1 MLNAWMRT
9 RDRSRLQILSHTQTH
24 AQSYHLHSCSNKWLE
39 CNNSECARTH
49 ARISNKTND
58 QEWRCGVLVEHR
70 KTLIRMPNVIYKQSK
85 IERKKI
91 EKRLETKIWA
101 TIPKDMKEGKTKTY
115 TLIDTEEKR
124 EKNEYR
130 NNRINNNVECY

>member
-1 MLNAWMRT
+1 
-9 RDRSRLQILSHTQTH
+9 
-24 AQSYHLHSCSNKWLE
+24 
-39 CNNSECARTH
+39 
-49 ARISNKTND
+49 
-58 QEWRCGVLVEHR
+58 
-70 KTLIRMPNVIYKQSK
+70 MPNVIYKQSK